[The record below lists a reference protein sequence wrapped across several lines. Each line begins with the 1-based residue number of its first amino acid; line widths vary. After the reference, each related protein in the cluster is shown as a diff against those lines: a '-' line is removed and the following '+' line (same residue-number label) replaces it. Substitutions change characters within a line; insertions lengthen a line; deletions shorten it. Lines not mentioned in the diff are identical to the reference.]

1 VNKGQ
6 PPHATPGP
14 MRSDPGNARWCD
26 EHARWECVKT
36 PKRSDVCHGPR
47 IAGLDACRMH
57 AGVTG
62 AVAKFQGEQRLAL
75 AEALQRAPHRHP
87 AEVLLDCVHTAD
99 VLLVTARAEV
109 QSGDVSAEA
118 LDGLRGA
125 LDQAARWAKATLDLD
140 VASRENRAF
149 EQVGAVYA
157 AMFERVLDRA
167 ALPAEWRAAVT
178 DALMV
183 ELQALPTGGG

>member
-1 VNKGQ
+1 MTD
-6 PPHATPGP
+6 PHAPDNP
-14 MRSDPGNARWCD
+14 MRSDPGNARWCE
-26 EHARWECVKT
+26 EHSRWECVT
-36 PKRSDVCHGPR
+36 TVKRGGGPCHGSR
-47 IAGLDACRMH
+47 ISGLDKCRMH
-57 AGVTG
+57 AGVSG

-75 AEALQRAPHRHP
+75 ADALRVAPHRHP

-109 QSGDVSAEA
+109 ESGDVSGEA

-140 VASRENRAF
+140 VASRESRAF

-167 ALPAEWRAAVT
+167 GLPAEWRAVVA

-183 ELQALPTGGG
+183 ELQALPAGGR